1 MNHDGDAADLPGSG
15 SGAGSKTRPILRPG
29 ATCWRTERAH
39 RVAVLVDGAAFFAA
53 VRAALL
59 RARHSVIVLGWD
71 IDPRMRLDPHDPE
84 TLGDFLT
91 HLVRSRPSLHIH
103 ALKWDMPFPISLEH
117 PHGPLER
124 LNRRTGPRLTLELDD
139 ALPVGAAQ
147 HQKLVVIDDALAFC
161 GGIDLAGDRWDT
173 PEHLDND
180 PRRRWPTGELH
191 APRHDVMMAV
201 DGPAARA
208 LGRMARER
216 WSHATGE
223 VLMPPPEKP
232 ADPWP
237 EGLHPLLTDA
247 AVGIARTLPDCLAGW
262 PIRENEALTF
272 AAIAGARRSIY
283 LENQYFASFRVA
295 EALARRLR
303 EPDGPEVVVVVPMES
318 PSWFDRM
325 AMDTPRGV
333 VLQELR
339 AADRY
344 GRLRAM
350 TPLTGGGNGIVVHS
364 KVMVVDDRLL
374 RIGSSNLNNRSMGY
388 DTECDLAVEAAPG
401 DWRTANAIGAMRNRL
416 LAEHMGVDPADL
428 TAAVRAAGGLVAAID
443 RLNRPSG
450 RRLMPLPDTDPGL
463 TEQAFAALRIADP
476 DRPEEA
482 WAVWKRMPPAP
493 APARSLTRAVGAA
506 LFTAGAL
513 AGVYAVARAMAETER
528 EDR

>member
-1 MNHDGDAADLPGSG
+1 MSEDRDAADL
-15 SGAGSKTRPILRPG
+15 AGTRPILRPG
-29 ATCWRTERAH
+29 ATCWRTERAD
-39 RVAVLVDGAAFFAA
+39 RLAVLVDGAAFFAA

-59 RARHSVIVLGWD
+59 RARHSVILLGWD

-91 HLVRSRPSLHIH
+91 RLIRERPSLRIH

-124 LNRRTGPRLTLELDD
+124 LNRRTGPRLTLALDD

-173 PEHLDND
+173 PEHRDND

-216 WSHATGE
+216 WSHATGTAP
-223 VLMPPPEKP
+223 MPPPDGS

-237 EGLHPLLTDA
+237 EGLHPLITGA
-247 AVGIARTLPDCLAGW
+247 AVGIARTLPGCLAGR
-262 PIRENEALTF
+262 PVRENEALTF
-272 AAIAGARRSIY
+272 AAIAAARRSIY

-339 AADRY
+339 AADRH

-350 TPLTGGGNGIVVHS
+350 TPLTEGGNGIVVHS

-388 DTECDLAVEAAPG
+388 DTECDLAVEAPPG
-401 DWRTANAIGAMRNRL
+401 DRSAANAIGAMRNRL

-428 TAAVRAAGGLVAAID
+428 TAAVRAAGGLVDAID

-450 RRLMPLPDTDPGL
+450 RRLMPLPDTAPGL
-463 TEQAFAALRIADP
+463 TEQTFAALRIADP

-493 APARSLTRAVGAA
+493 APVRSLTRAVGAA
-506 LFTAGAL
+506 LFTAGAI
-513 AGVYAVARAMAETER
+513 AGVYAVARAMAEAER
-528 EDR
+528 DGR